1 MLIKRLLPLT
11 AIIPFLHLSPA
22 CADQIIS
29 SEQTT
34 VTTGV
39 GVRGAN
45 KFNFKYQERLKTYEH
60 QIQLGLEKGWLSK
73 EDAATFSTRLEALKI
88 VEEDARKK
96 GYQRADVDAL
106 ELQVTAFNKDFTDAG
121 QKSSKSKPVS
131 TPKPVAESTTK
142 TETKT
147 TPAKAPVSSKTSTAK
162 TATNKKTAVK
172 KTTK

>member
-1 MLIKRLLPLT
+1 MQIRKTLKKYFPIFTMVSVLLSAAPVY
-11 AIIPFLHLSPA
+11 
-22 CADQIIS
+22 ADQIIS
-29 SEQTT
+29 SEETT

-60 QIQLGLEKGWLSK
+60 QIKLGLEKGWLSK

-88 VEEDARKK
+88 VEEEARKK

-121 QKSSKSKPVS
+121 QKKSKPA
-131 TPKPVAESTTK
+131 PPVAESNK
-142 TETKT
+142 VETKPA
-147 TPAKAPVSSKTSTAK
+147 PAKSTSA
-162 TATNKKTAVK
+162 AK
-172 KTTK
+172 KTTKKKTTK